1 LRLDYGIPLH
11 HDSFSGNTGKFQ
23 FSAGFTRPL

>member
-11 HDSFSGNTGKFQ
+11 HDQFNSGNGRFQ
-23 FSAGFTRPL
+23 FGVGYTREL